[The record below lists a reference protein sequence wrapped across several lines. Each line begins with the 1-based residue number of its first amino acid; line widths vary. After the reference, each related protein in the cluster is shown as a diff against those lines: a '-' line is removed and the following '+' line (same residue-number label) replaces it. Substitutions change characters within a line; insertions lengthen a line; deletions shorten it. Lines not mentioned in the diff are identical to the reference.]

1 MELQPQNEFHN
12 GESEQIEEPQIEQE
26 ELIPVNDDIF
36 VKVVGLKGD
45 LPEGFGEKILD
56 LRTRYLRENPAVIR
70 REKYK
75 NQIKQVKIEHEWFR
89 GIYNVKNNTA
99 INVIES
105 IRVKDLSRFKEI
117 LGPHYPYIV
126 PEETVIFQAKTP
138 TQGMQTAEGSTIHPN
153 YFAQQIHMQL
163 ENAGVDPAE
172 IADRISI
179 KVIPSVNSERL
190 KEKQASGEVVLPPD
204 MTVTTLSVV
213 DHKYK
218 KPFSPRQFRK
228 SKN

>member
-1 MELQPQNEFHN
+1 MELQPHSEFHH
-12 GESEQIEEPQIEQE
+12 SEPEHEEEVLSVQE
-26 ELIPVNDDIF
+26 ELIPIDNEMYVRA
-36 VKVVGLKGD
+36 VGLKGE
-45 LPEGFGEKILD
+45 LPDGFGEKILD
-56 LRTRYLRENPAVIR
+56 LRTRYLRESPAIKR
-70 REKYK
+70 LEKYK
-75 NQIKQVKIEHEWFR
+75 NKIKQVRMEHEWFR
-89 GIYNVKNNTA
+89 GIYNNKNNTA

-105 IRVKDLSRFKEI
+105 IRVKDPSRFREI
-117 LGPHYPYIV
+117 LGPHYAYVV

-138 TQGMQTAEGSTIHPN
+138 TQGMQTAEGSTIHPHF
-153 YFAQQIHMQL
+153 FAQQIPNLL
-163 ENAGVDPAE
+163 ESSGVDRTE
-172 IADRISI
+172 IDNRISI